1 MGKRRRTRGKQEVI
15 GEVHENKRVLVET
28 ERHRGQD
35 GPGTG
40 SHTSNPFS
48 ETVIMK
54 PPIFISHEPHFLFFI
69 S

>member
-15 GEVHENKRVLVET
+15 REVHENKRVPVET
-28 ERHRGQD
+28 ERCRSQD

-48 ETVIMK
+48 
-54 PPIFISHEPHFLFFI
+54 
-69 S
+69 